1 MGISEGAI
9 KGFILLGKIL
19 LVNHLVACFWYFVA
33 KYNDFDSNSWV
44 YMAKLTDAD
53 LFTKYSAAFEWSLQ
67 TLTTVGYG
75 DI

>member
-1 MGISEGAI
+1 M
-9 KGFILLGKIL
+9 
-19 LVNHLVACFWYFVA
+19 A
-33 KYNDFDSNSWV
+33 KYNDFDTNSWV
-44 YMAKLTDAD
+44 YMAKLEDAD